1 MTKEEI
7 IEKVRGVQ
15 NVGYRKLAQMCGYK
29 YPSEVIR
36 AIRGNKTSVDA
47 FVRIINALGWRVY
60 VVKEGEAIEVE
71 RDRLEESI

>member
-7 IEKVRGVQ
+7 IEKIRDEEGL
-15 NVGYRKLAQMCGYK
+15 GYHRLAQKCGYK
-29 YPSEVIR
+29 YQSEVIN

-71 RDRLEESI
+71 RNRLEESI